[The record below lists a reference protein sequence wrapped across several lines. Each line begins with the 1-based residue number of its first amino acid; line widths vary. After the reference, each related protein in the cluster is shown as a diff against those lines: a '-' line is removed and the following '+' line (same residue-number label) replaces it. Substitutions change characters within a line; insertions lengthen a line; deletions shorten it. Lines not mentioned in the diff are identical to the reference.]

1 MRVLVMM
8 KCVKML
14 ILDSNIGQII
24 RPEVD
29 SFYGLYFHTSVRG
42 KCQSPPITQF

>member
-29 SFYGLYFHTSVRG
+29 SFYGLYFILLSEVSA
-42 KCQSPPITQF
+42 KVLL